1 MPLSIKQPWDLPEL
15 DLNAYRYKF
24 LAEGD
29 SWFSIG
35 EMPPWATSNLLY
47 GMTDGFAQRNLVINC
62 ARQGDTLSHMHQMW
76 WDANF
81 TRLLDAPRLSY
92 WWDALLL
99 SAGGNDMIDAC
110 LVSPDVPGPHQRLLL
125 RPDEVG
131 PDALPEDFV
140 SPGGWRAFT
149 GYLRANFS
157 DLVWRRDRGLNPGA
171 ALFLHTYSRVTV
183 RNAPAGLP
191 PFPRVGPW
199 LYRALTLYQVPQGL
213 RQAVA
218 DALFQRLAALLLSLA
233 DPAQRVFVFDSQDPA
248 IGIVPAM
255 VGSTGVSNDFENE
268 IHLTPAGYRKIG
280 RVFAAFIESRL

>member
-15 DLNAYRYKF
+15 DLSVYGYKF

-81 TRLLDAPRLSY
+81 TRLLDAPKLNY

-110 LVSPDVPGPHQRLLL
+110 LVSPDVPDPHQRLLL
-125 RPDEVG
+125 RKDEIG

-140 SPGGWRAFT
+140 SAGGWRALA
-149 GYLRANFS
+149 GYLRTHFS
-157 DLVWRRDRGLNPGA
+157 ELVRRRDRGLNPDA

-183 RNAPAGLP
+183 RNAPAGGA

-199 LYRALTLYQVPQGL
+199 LYRALALYQVPQEL
-213 RQAVA
+213 QQALA

-248 IGIVPAM
+248 LGLVPALS
-255 VGSTGVSNDFENE
+255 GSTGPSGDFENE
-268 IHLTPAGYRKIG
+268 IHLTAKGYVKLG
-280 RVFAAFIESRL
+280 KAFASFIEARL